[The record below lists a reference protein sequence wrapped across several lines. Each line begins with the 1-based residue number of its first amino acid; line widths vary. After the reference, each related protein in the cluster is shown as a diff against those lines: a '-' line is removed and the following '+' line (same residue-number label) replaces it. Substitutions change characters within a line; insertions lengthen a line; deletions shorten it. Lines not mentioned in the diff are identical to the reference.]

1 MSISKIEENINSG
14 NIQSQALS
22 SESSNPR
29 IKAIEAQISRLEN
42 NIQSLAQN
50 KDMDA
55 KTKMEK
61 RQEITKQ
68 INELKQQISQIKME
82 ERQQKINGE
91 DSASNSMDDFLPEPK
106 SNVKNG
112 SAYKKDGS
120 KQSALMQT
128 PSMEAII
135 SSDNAVHIA
144 KQTNTLSNRF
154 SNQAKVIQGEIKLDA
169 GRGRVTDSKEEELSA
184 ITSKADTAQKSTL
197 ERLKKSENDLEE
209 AKEKEKEQD
218 GKDKEEDDEHQ

>member
-22 SESSNPR
+22 YESSNPR

-120 KQSALMQT
+120 KQPALMQT

-218 GKDKEEDDEHQ
+218 GKDKDDDEHQ